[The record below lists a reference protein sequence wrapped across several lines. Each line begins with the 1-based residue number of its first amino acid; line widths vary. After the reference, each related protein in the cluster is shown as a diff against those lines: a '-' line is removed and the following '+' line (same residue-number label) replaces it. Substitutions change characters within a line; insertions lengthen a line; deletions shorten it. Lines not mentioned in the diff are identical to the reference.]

1 MSHNFYELL
10 GISKQAS
17 EAEIQTAFKLLSAK
31 ESVDVKDLE
40 NATIALEILVDPS
53 KRSIYDTWLENSV
66 AHGIGFLNTNYKG
79 IADDIESSIRIEQLK
94 RQQRVLKKQVL
105 VSYAALFIGLV
116 LTVITI
122 ISNIQSLVS
131 AACWI
136 ASFMLLIVGVVKL
149 KRVKNYRAEFNVM
162 LNSLRIGE

>member
-66 AHGIGFLNTNYKG
+66 AHGIGFLNTNYMG
-79 IADDIESSIRIEQLK
+79 IADDIKSSIRIEQLK

-131 AACWI
+131 AACWV
-136 ASFMLLIVGVVKL
+136 ASCMLLIVGVVKL
-149 KRVKNYRAEFNVM
+149 IRVRNYRAEFNVM